1 MEDKEL
7 MEMICLGDEEAL
19 EHLYMAYWKR
29 MLGVSFSV
37 IGHEEDAKE
46 CCNETLYIVWQNIPK
61 TKPTHLWS
69 YIKKIVLRVSRD
81 KRNYNRAQKRS
92 EFNKEYFDEEWMSCD
107 RKRDEN
113 NVERMAINNAFD
125 DFISTLSEEK
135 YRVFVARYGFG
146 FLVEEIA
153 KKEQVSVSKVKMMLF
168 RMKKEL
174 EKYLQEENIFF

>member
-19 EHLYMAYWKR
+19 EYLYIAYWKR
-29 MLGVSFSV
+29 MLRVSFEV
-37 IGHEEDAKE
+37 TEYEEDAEE

-61 TKPTHLWS
+61 TKPTHLWL
-69 YIKKIVLRVSRD
+69 YIKKILLRVSKD

-92 EFNKEYFDEEWMSCD
+92 EFNKVYYDEEWTKSS
-107 RKRDEN
+107 RGSVGN
-113 NVERMAINNAFD
+113 NVDRIAFNNAFD
-125 DFISTLSEEK
+125 DFMSTLSEEK
-135 YRVFVARYGFG
+135 YRVFVARYGMG

-153 KKEQVSVSKVKMMLF
+153 KREQVSVSKVKMMLL

-174 EKYLQEENIFF
+174 EKYLREENIFF